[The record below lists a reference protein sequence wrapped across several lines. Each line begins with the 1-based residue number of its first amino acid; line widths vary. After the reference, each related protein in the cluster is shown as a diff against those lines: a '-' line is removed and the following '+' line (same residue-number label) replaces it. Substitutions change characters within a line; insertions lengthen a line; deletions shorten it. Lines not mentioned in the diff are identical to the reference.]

1 MNDKVNHPEHYTQGD
16 VECIEAIEAAL
27 TPEEFI
33 GYLRGSIMK
42 YIWRCRDKN
51 GHEDVE
57 KCGFYRDLLAERDL
71 NKPDPRRRG
80 YAFPAFEGM
89 SNAWIDQVL
98 KIEEEIQEVHVA
110 LDDYNKRCDRWG
122 LASQTQ
128 VIMETM
134 DVIHA
139 CETLLRM
146 MHVSDCDYD
155 ILRENVVEKNR
166 TRGYYGDESDS

>member
-1 MNDKVNHPEHYTQGD
+1 MNDKVNHPKHYTQGD

-27 TPEEFI
+27 TPDEFI

-57 KCGFYRDLLAERDL
+57 KCGFYRDLLAERFL
-71 NKPDPRRRG
+71 GKREQREEG
-80 YAFPAFEGM
+80 FLFPAISELPM
-89 SNAWIDQVL
+89 SFDDQME
-98 KIEEEIQEVHVA
+98 KISEEVRELGYEEQE
-110 LDDYNKRCDRWG
+110 YWSEFSFWRKPNTENMK
-122 LASQTQ
+122 
-128 VIMETM
+128 MESM

-146 MHVSDCDYD
+146 LHVTDREYAE
-155 ILRENVVEKNR
+155 LRQAVEDKNR
-166 TRGYYGDESDS
+166 ARGYYGDEG